1 MKRTITTIKELFP
14 FEELSA
20 DAQDKAYQSWYENQE
35 YYSDEILDTLKKAAE
50 MFRFRVTGYGVDA
63 YMGRIDYSLEVPD
76 DISEMKGAR
85 LLSYVW
91 NNCGGLWQGKYYS
104 IGGRWIDN
112 KHYDYKHRRSKILR
126 TSQDCPLTGC
136 CFDFAVTDVVENLWK
151 KFDRDYT
158 YSNLI
163 RDIVKSIAKVGRD
176 DYAWTFSEEKFKEDC
191 KERDLYFTASGAEYF
206 ESCELDKIKTA

>member
-1 MKRTITTIKELFP
+1 MKRTITTIKEVFS
-14 FEELSA
+14 FEELTPG
-20 DAQDKAYQSWYENQE
+20 AQDKAYQSWYENQE
-35 YYSDEILDTLKKAAE
+35 YYDSEIINTLKKAE
-50 MFRFRVTGYGVDA
+50 ELFRFRVRDLDLSDNYGRAA
-63 YMGRIDYSLEVPD
+63 YLLDVSDKIAELS
-76 DISEMKGAR
+76 GAR
-85 LLSYVW
+85 LLSYIW
-91 NNCGGLWQGKYYS
+91 NNCGDLWKGEYYCT
-104 IGGRWIDN
+104 GGRWIDG
-112 KHYDYKHRRSKILR
+112 KYHYKHRRSKILR

-206 ESCELDKIKTA
+206 ESCELDKLKTA